1 MGNDSLAFRLFRPLA
16 DKLARDRSVGEAV
29 ETVAFDAVLI
39 EFPRQCEAPHQLG
52 ICPVKCRVEGSRL
65 PDFRPETPDRMDEV
79 QRLRLMQRRKRHERF
94 HLLHGMVV
102 NQDRSEE
109 HTYELHALMRISY
122 AV

>member
-52 ICPVKCRVEGSRL
+52 ICPV
-65 PDFRPETPDRMDEV
+65 
-79 QRLRLMQRRKRHERF
+79 
-94 HLLHGMVV
+94 
-102 NQDRSEE
+102 RSEE
-109 HTYELHALMRISY
+109 HTSELQSLMRISY
-122 AV
+122 AVFCLKKKRNNQNIHTKKFIYNLIHTNHDHQ